1 VLQAT
6 IYKSPFKDRYKLLME
21 KSGQWARESGGNIAT
36 EHGVRFEDE
45 ALEKYME
52 RTGEKALLFGLI
64 PHPTIDWIGASPD
77 AVTHSGRMVEIK
89 VRVSIM
95 CSLVGRHTVQWLFLR
110 SRRGISSWHLVV
122 VCRCRARR
130 A

>member
-1 VLQAT
+1 MLGSDAASVLQAT
-6 IYKSPFKDRYKLLME
+6 IYKSPFKDRYQLLME
-21 KSGQWARESGGNIAT
+21 KTGQWEREGGGNIAT

-45 ALEKYME
+45 ALEKYMQ

-89 VRVSIM
+89 VS
-95 CSLVGRHTVQWLFLR
+95 
-110 SRRGISSWHLVV
+110 
-122 VCRCRARR
+122 
-130 A
+130 